1 MKKILCIIT
10 VLAMSVMAF
19 AQNSKIPQT
28 LEIAQIENEQGD
40 TVVEVFNMPKDGQN
54 HYYLD
59 LGTLGFGDE
68 YVQVYFDPVHRLY
81 IPLGDN
87 LTQVL
92 ERLQEMKD
100 LFKTEP
106 GTTSETLGCL
116 AFPFPTDK
124 LETVKITS
132 RRIIVTRE
140 LEFSVEREKCLR
152 ATRVSK
158 SDFNSLVTSV
168 KLYSK
173 IHPKER

>member
-1 MKKILCIIT
+1 MKKFFCIIAIM
-10 VLAMSVMAF
+10 AMSVMAF
-19 AQNSKIPQT
+19 AQNSKIPQV
-28 LEIAQIENEQGD
+28 LDVAEVENEQGD
-40 TVVEVFNMPKDGQN
+40 TVIEVFNMPKDGQN

-59 LGTLGFGDE
+59 LGTLGIGDE
-68 YVQVYFDPVHRLY
+68 IVQVYFDPVHRLY

-87 LTQVL
+87 LTEALQK
-92 ERLQEMKD
+92 LQEMKE
-100 LFKTEP
+100 LLKAEP
-106 GTTSETLGCL
+106 GTVSETLGCL
-116 AFPFPTDK
+116 AFPFPTDQ

-132 RRIIVTRE
+132 RKILISRD
-140 LEFSVEREKCLR
+140 LEFSVEREKYLR